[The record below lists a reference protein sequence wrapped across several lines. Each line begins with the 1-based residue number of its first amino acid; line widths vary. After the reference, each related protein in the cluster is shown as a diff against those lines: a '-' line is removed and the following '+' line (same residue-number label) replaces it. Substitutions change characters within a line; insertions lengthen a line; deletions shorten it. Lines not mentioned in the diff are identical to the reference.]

1 MSEIH
6 DKEAY
11 AKIMPGVFEQYG
23 KNFCCAPWNTLWTS
37 ATGDIK
43 YCCAS
48 SEILG
53 DSSLT
58 IDTII
63 NSPQAKEI
71 RRQFLNNEQPE
82 SCKQCWDKE
91 RGGNFAGSARE
102 LSNVQGFESII
113 DSIAHTKEDGHI
125 DKHNLKFIDVIW
137 TNKCNFACLHC
148 VPSLSSTINNTYEDV
163 FSKWLYKNQ
172 THGKFGY
179 PNPDAI
185 DNSDKIEYILK
196 NADTLDQIHFN
207 GGEPFLQA
215 DTFTLLDE
223 LMKAG
228 YANKINLWFHTNGSV
243 RSYKNIDIIE
253 DYLKKWG
260 NNSMIIMS
268 HDHFGKRGE
277 YFRYGYNEDKW
288 LENFHR
294 FKATGINLHVSTSLT
309 LFNIL
314 TLHELMDWYY
324 KNKISINTTL
334 SLSYVTGP
342 DLFDFSNVKYSEEL
356 KPLIPKV
363 LTWSKM
369 HLHPY
374 YQYHWIEQI
383 KNCEAMQD
391 MPFDFTN
398 LKEDF
403 IPSITA
409 LDEKRNTNFLET
421 FPELEPLYRKL
432 KNDKSL

>member
-137 TNKCNFACLHC
+137 TNKCNFACIGC
-148 VPSLSSTINNTYEDV
+148 KPSLSSTIANNYIKE
-163 FSKWLYKNQ
+163 FSILHNHDYAKEQSHEWKNSNDS
-172 THGKFGY
+172 K
-179 PNPDAI
+179 I
-185 DNSDKIEYILK
+185 DYVLKHSDS
-196 NADTLDQIHFN
+196 IHTIHLN
-207 GGEPFLQA
+207 GGEPLMAEDLYEFLEVMISKG
-215 DTFTLLDE
+215 LH
-223 LMKAG
+223 K
-228 YANKINLWFHTNGSV
+228 KIKIWSHTNGSV
-243 RSYKNIDIIE
+243 KSFKGRDLILDYFSHWGKNCKITLSNDGHSK
-253 DYLKKWG
+253 Y
-260 NNSMIIMS
+260 
-268 HDHFGKRGE
+268 GE
-277 YFRYGYNEDKW
+277 YIRYGYNDKKWLNTYEKIKEAKIEFNVQTCLNIFNVLYLDEINDWYFSNIIDNEKIPYGTLTLWTNPTLSIRLANHIPELREQSLNMLTQLQSKKSMQWNKSLVSSHQW
-288 LENFHR
+288 LEN
-294 FKATGINLHVSTSLT
+294 
-309 LFNIL
+309 
-314 TLHELMDWYY
+314 
-324 KNKISINTTL
+324 NTHA
-334 SLSYVTGP
+334 
-342 DLFDFSNVKYSEEL
+342 DQHHL
-356 KPLIPKV
+356 KSFYNGV
-363 LTWSKM
+363 V
-369 HLHPY
+369 
-374 YQYHWIEQI
+374 
-383 KNCEAMQD
+383 
-391 MPFDFTN
+391 
-398 LKEDF
+398 
-403 IPSITA
+403 A
-409 LDEKRNTNFLET
+409 LDAKRNTNFLET
-421 FPELEPLYRKL
+421 FPLLTDLYNL
-432 KNDKSL
+432 GKSI